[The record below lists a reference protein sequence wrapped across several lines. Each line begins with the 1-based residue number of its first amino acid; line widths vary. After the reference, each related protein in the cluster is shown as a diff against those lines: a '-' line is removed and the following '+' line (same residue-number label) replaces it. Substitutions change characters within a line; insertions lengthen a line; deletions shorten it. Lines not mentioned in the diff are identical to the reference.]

1 MPEDHVPR
9 KPAARTLLE
18 QLIRARRQTFEEFAG
33 FAEAYAR
40 ERNEVGTV
48 SVRHLQ
54 RLAAGPRPDGT
65 RLGPVRPATARLLEH
80 IFGRTIDELLAPPAN
95 SHAAE
100 PTTLAPA
107 VQPLR
112 VAIAVVIRDS
122 EVLVVRPCGEV
133 GSGVTWQFPAGIVKP
148 GERPEVVAVRETL
161 AETGVH
167 GIVRRPLGSR
177 VHPTSRVLCDYLL
190 CEYVAGEATNID
202 PTENAGVAWVDRHR
216 LTRFIPA
223 GQIHRPVLE
232 ALATNDVT
240 PA

>member
-1 MPEDHVPR
+1 V
-9 KPAARTLLE
+9 
-18 QLIRARRQTFEEFAG
+18 
-33 FAEAYAR
+33 
-40 ERNEVGTV
+40 
-48 SVRHLQ
+48 
-54 RLAAGPRPDGT
+54 
-65 RLGPVRPATARLLEH
+65 
-80 IFGRTIDELLAPPAN
+80 
-95 SHAAE
+95 
-100 PTTLAPA
+100 APA

-122 EVLVVRPCGEV
+122 DVLVVRPCGEV

-148 GERPEVVAVRETL
+148 GEQPEVVAVRETL

-232 ALATNDVT
+232 VLEPGA
-240 PA
+240 P